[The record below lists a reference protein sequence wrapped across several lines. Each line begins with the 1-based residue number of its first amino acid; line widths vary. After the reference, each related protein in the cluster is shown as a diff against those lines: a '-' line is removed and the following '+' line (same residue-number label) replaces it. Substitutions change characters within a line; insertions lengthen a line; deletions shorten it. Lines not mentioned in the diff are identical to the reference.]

1 MRKLYFAGCVFAA
14 VACLGGCTKTNDI
27 EPVSKGVDFFAHVG
41 NVDTKTSIDGLKVLW
56 AKKDSIAIQV
66 TEKHLHNASNPGAYS
81 TTLGIYKLADDAAG
95 TSVGRFTYSSGGEQ
109 ITGDEEFFAF
119 YPASY
124 CTANKSNGYFYVDFP
139 MTQYYEDNIG
149 DKLPLPMYGIGS
161 NRSVDFKYAGAVIKL
176 RVWSKEKTSIHS
188 CVISADNLSKKAF
201 TYVKDGKWQG
211 LSKAYDV
218 NNLNM
223 NMRKPLEISNDESNP
238 TVITMIIPLA
248 GTKTLKNLK
257 FSINCE
263 RGGSELKKK
272 SDLAVVP
279 GTIVTF
285 PVKELTIEPDR
296 MFVDGLEGE
305 IDTEW
310 VKTAEKSVKV
320 TMVPSSKL
328 SEGNFQKIMEATRN
342 LHNKDKKIVLDLS
355 GANAKE
361 STLKGLN
368 TDNSYVGFCGGSNRD
383 NGIKNISKFYLPEG
397 ITTILN
403 RAFAYSGYTEIVLP
417 TTLTK
422 ISGSPSNG
430 CDSLVWK
437 VADGNKYF
445 KADEKGAL
453 CDFGMTTLMA
463 LNGGSGDSYIVKD
476 GTTTIRE
483 WALYENS
490 VIKTLT
496 IPASVTRLSGDCISG
511 TPNLTTIICLGTK
524 PAEFRPNS
532 GTNKVGPANQTKTL
546 YVPKGCVEIYKE
558 KWAALLKEGNW
569 VVKEIAGL
577 SNVKEGY

>member
-1 MRKLYFAGCVFAA
+1 MRKLYFAVCVFAA
-14 VACLGGCTKTNDI
+14 FACLGGCTKTNDI
-27 EPVSKGVDFFAHVG
+27 EPESKGVDFFAHVD

-66 TEKHLHNASNPGAYS
+66 TKNHLDNASRPREYA

-95 TSVGRFTYSSGGEQ
+95 TNVGRFTYSSGAEQ

-124 CTANKSNGYFYVDFP
+124 CTANKGNGYFYVDFP

-161 NRSVDFKYAGAVIKL
+161 NRNVDFKYAGAVIKL

-188 CVISADNLSKKAF
+188 CVISADNLSKRAF
-201 TYVKDGKWQG
+201 TFVKDGKWHQK
-211 LSKAYDV
+211 LWNAYSV

-223 NMRKPLEISNDESNP
+223 NMRKPLEISNIESDP
-238 TVITMIIPLA
+238 TVITMVIPLA
-248 GTKTLKNLK
+248 DTTTLTNLK

-263 RGGSELKKK
+263 KGGSELKKK
-272 SDLAVVP
+272 SGLKVTP
-279 GTIVTF
+279 GTVVTF

-296 MFVDGLEGE
+296 MFVDGFEGE

-310 VKTAEKSVKV
+310 VKTAQDSVKV
-320 TMVPSSKL
+320 TMVAASKL

-342 LHNKDKKIVLDLS
+342 LHDKNKKIVLDLS
-355 GANAKE
+355 GANADK
-361 STLKGLN
+361 STLEGL
-368 TDNSYVGFCGGSNRD
+368 TDNTYVGFCGGSNRD

-403 RAFAYSGYTEIVLP
+403 RAFSYSGYTEIVLP
-417 TTLTK
+417 STLTK

-437 VADGNKYF
+437 VAEGNKSF

-453 CDFGMTTLMA
+453 YDFGMTTLMA

-476 GTTTIRE
+476 RTTTIRE

-496 IPASVTRLSGDCISG
+496 IPASVTKLSADCISG
-511 TPNLTTIICLGTK
+511 TPNITTIICLGAV
-524 PAEFRPNS
+524 PAEFKPNS
-532 GTNKVGPANQTKTL
+532 GTNKVGPSNLKKTL

-558 KWAALLKEGNW
+558 KWAALLAEGNW
-569 VVKEIAGL
+569 EVKDVKEL
-577 SNVKEGY
+577 QN

>member
-1 MRKLYFAGCVFAA
+1 MRKLYFAVCVFAA
-14 VACLGGCTKTNDI
+14 FACLGGCTKTNDI
-27 EPVSKGVDFFAHVG
+27 EPESKGVDFFAHVD

-66 TEKHLHNASNPGAYS
+66 TKNHLDNASRPREYA

-95 TSVGRFTYSSGGEQ
+95 TNVGRFTYSSGAEQ

-124 CTANKSNGYFYVDFP
+124 CTANKGNGYFYVDFP
-139 MTQYYEDNIG
+139 MTQWYEDNIG

-161 NRSVDFKYAGAVIKL
+161 DRNVDFKYAGAVIKL

-188 CVISADNLSKKAF
+188 CVISAYNLSKRAF
-201 TYVKDGKWQG
+201 TYVKDGEWQP

-248 GTKTLKNLK
+248 GTKTLTNLK

-263 RGGSELKKK
+263 KGGSELEKK
-272 SDLAVVP
+272 SPLEVKP
-279 GTIVTF
+279 GTVVTF

-328 SEGNFQKIMEATRN
+328 HEDVFSGIMKATRSLEN
-342 LHNKDKKIVLDLS
+342 KIVLDLS

-383 NGIKNISKFYLPEG
+383 NGIKNISKFSLPKG

-403 RAFAYSGYTEIVLP
+403 RAFSYSGYTEIVLP
-417 TTLTK
+417 STLTQ

-437 VADGNKYF
+437 VAKGNKSF

-453 CDFGMTTLMA
+453 YDFGMTTLMV
-463 LNGGSGDSYIVKD
+463 LNGGSGDSYVVKD

-496 IPASVTRLSGDCISG
+496 IPASVTKLSGDCISG
-511 TPNLTTIICLGTK
+511 TPNLTTIICLGRE
-524 PAEFRPNS
+524 PAEFKPNS
-532 GTNKVGPANQTKTL
+532 GTNKVGPSDKTKTL
-546 YVPKGCVEIYKE
+546 YVPKGCVEIYK
-558 KWAALLKEGNW
+558 KQWAVLLAEGNW
-569 VVKEIAGL
+569 QVIEQ
-577 SNVKEGY
+577 N

>member
-1 MRKLYFAGCVFAA
+1 MRKLYFAGCVIAAA
-14 VACLGGCTKTNDI
+14 VSLCGCTKTNVI
-27 EPVSKGVDFFAHVG
+27 EPVSKGVDFFAQID
-41 NVDTKTSIDGLKVLW
+41 NVNTKTSIDGLKVRW
-56 AKKDSIAIQV
+56 GKDDEIAIQV
-66 TEKHLHNASNPGAYS
+66 TKNHTENASSPRGYA

-95 TSVGRFTYSSGGEQ
+95 TNVGKFTYSSGGEQ
-109 ITGDEEFFAF
+109 IKGDEEFFAF

-149 DKLPLPMYGIGS
+149 DKLPLPMYGVGT
-161 NRSVDFKYAGAVIKL
+161 NRNVSFNYAGAVIKL
-176 RVWSKEKTSIHS
+176 RVWAEKKDSIHS

-211 LSKAYDV
+211 LSNSHDV

-248 GTKTLKNLK
+248 GTKTLTNLK
-257 FSINCE
+257 FSVNCE
-263 RGGSELKKK
+263 SGGSELKKK
-272 SDLAVVP
+272 SGLKVTP
-279 GTIVTF
+279 GTVVTF
-285 PVKELTIEPDR
+285 PVTKLTIVPDR

-310 VKTAEKSVKV
+310 VKTAKDSVRV
-320 TMVPSSKL
+320 TMVPASKL
-328 SEGNFQKIMEATRN
+328 SIVDFHDIMEATRN
-342 LHNKDKKIVLDLS
+342 LHDENKKIVLDLS
-355 GANAKE
+355 RANAKE
-361 STLKGLN
+361 STLEGLN
-368 TDNSYVGFCGGSNRD
+368 NDNKYVGFCGGSNRD

-437 VADGNKYF
+437 IADGNKSF

-453 CDFGMTTLMA
+453 YDYGMKTLMV
-463 LNGGSGDSYIVKD
+463 LNGGSGDSYTVKD
-476 GTTTIRE
+476 GTTKIRE

-496 IPASVTRLSGDCISG
+496 IPASVTELSADCISG
-511 TPNLTTIICLGTK
+511 TPNLTTIICRGTV
-524 PAEFRPNS
+524 PAEFKPNT
-532 GTNKVGPANQTKTL
+532 GKNKVGPANQTKTL
-546 YVPKGCVEIYKE
+546 YVPKGCGKDYEA
-558 KWAALLKEGNW
+558 KWKILLNEGNW
-569 VVKEIAGL
+569 QVVEQ
-577 SNVKEGY
+577 N

>member
-27 EPVSKGVDFFAHVG
+27 EPVSKGVDFFAHVD

-66 TEKHLHNASNPGAYS
+66 TEKHLHNASSPGEYA
-81 TTLGIYKLADDAAG
+81 TTLGIYKLADAVAG
-95 TSVGRFTYSSGGEQ
+95 TNVGRFTYSSGGEQ

-149 DKLPLPMYGIGS
+149 DKLPLPMYGVGS
-161 NRSVDFKYAGAVIKL
+161 KRNVDFNYAGAVLKL

-188 CVISADNLSKKAF
+188 CVISADNLSKRAF
-201 TYVKDGKWQG
+201 TYVKNGKWQG

-218 NNLNM
+218 KNLNM
-223 NMRKPLEISNDESNP
+223 NMRKPLEISNVESDP

-272 SDLAVVP
+272 SGLEVKP

-285 PVKELTIEPDR
+285 PVKELTIDPDR

-310 VKTAEKSVKV
+310 VKTAKDSVKV
-320 TMVPSSKL
+320 TMVSASKL
-328 SEGNFQKIMEATRN
+328 HEDVFRDIMKATRSLEN
-342 LHNKDKKIVLDLS
+342 KIVLDLS
-355 GANAKE
+355 GANAEKSRLE
-361 STLKGLN
+361 GL
-368 TDNSYVGFCGGSNRD
+368 TDNKYVGFCGGSNRD
-383 NGIKNISKFYLPEG
+383 NGIKNISKFSLPKG

-417 TTLTK
+417 STLTQ

-453 CDFGMTTLMA
+453 YDYKMETLMV
-463 LNGGSGDSYIVKD
+463 LNGGSGDSYTVKD

-490 VIKTLT
+490 KIKTLT
-496 IPASVTRLSGDCISG
+496 IPASVTKLSGDCISA
-511 TPNLTTIICLGTK
+511 TPNLTTIICLGTV
-524 PAEFRPNS
+524 PAEFKPNS
-532 GTNKVGPANQTKTL
+532 GTNKVGPSKLTKTL
-546 YVPKGCVEIYKE
+546 YVPKGCVEIYKD
-558 KWAALLKEGNW
+558 KWAALLAEGNW
-569 VVKEIAGL
+569 EVKDL
-577 SNVKEGY
+577 RN

>member
-1 MRKLYFAGCVFAA
+1 MRNLYFAGCVIAA

-27 EPVSKGVDFFAHVG
+27 EPVSKGVDFFAHAD

-66 TEKHLHNASNPGAYS
+66 TENHLDNASSPRAYA

-109 ITGDEEFFAF
+109 IKGDEEFFAF

-161 NRSVDFKYAGAVIKL
+161 NRNVDFKYAGAVIKL

-188 CVISADNLSKKAF
+188 CVISADNLSKRAF

-223 NMRKPLEISNDESNP
+223 NMRKPLEISNVESDP

-272 SDLAVVP
+272 SDLKVNP
-279 GTIVTF
+279 GTVVTF
-285 PVKELTIEPDR
+285 PVKELIIEPDR

-310 VKTAEKSVKV
+310 VKTAKDSVRV

-383 NGIKNISKFYLPEG
+383 KGIKNISKFYLPGG

-403 RAFAYSGYTEIVLP
+403 RAFSYSGYTEIVLP
-417 TTLTK
+417 STLTK

-437 VADGNKYF
+437 VAEGNKSF

-453 CDFGMTTLMA
+453 YDFGMTTLMA
-463 LNGGSGDSYIVKD
+463 LNGGSGDSYTVKD

-496 IPASVTRLSGDCISG
+496 IPASVTKLSADCISG
-511 TPNLTTIICLGTK
+511 TPNLTTIICLGTV
-524 PAEFRPNS
+524 PAEFKPNS
-532 GTNKVGPANQTKTL
+532 GMNKVGPSKLTKTL

-558 KWAALLKEGNW
+558 KWAALLAEGNW
-569 VVKEIAGL
+569 QVIEQ
-577 SNVKEGY
+577 N

>member
-27 EPVSKGVDFFAHVG
+27 EPVSKGVDFFAHVD
-41 NVDTKTSIDGLKVLW
+41 NVDTKTSIDDSLHVLW
-56 AKKDSIAIQV
+56 EKDDQIAIQV
-66 TEKHLHNASNPGAYS
+66 TEKHLHNASNPGAYA

-95 TSVGRFTYSSGGEQ
+95 TNVGRFTYSSGGEQ
-109 ITGDEEFFAF
+109 IKGDEEFFAF

-161 NRSVDFKYAGAVIKL
+161 NRNVSFNYAGAVLKL

-201 TYVKDGKWQG
+201 TYVKDGKWLTKLCNAHTVQ
-211 LSKAYDV
+211 
-218 NNLNM
+218 NLNM
-223 NMRKPLEISNDESNP
+223 KMRNPLEISNVESDP

-248 GTKTLKNLK
+248 DTTILKNLK

-263 RGGSELKKK
+263 KGGSKLTKK
-272 SDLAVVP
+272 SGLRVKP
-279 GTIVTF
+279 GTVVTF

-310 VKTAEKSVKV
+310 VKTAKDTVKV
-320 TMVPSSKL
+320 TMVSASKL
-328 SEGNFQKIMEATRN
+328 HEDVFRDIMKATRSLEN
-342 LHNKDKKIVLDLS
+342 KIVLDLS
-355 GANAKE
+355 GANAEK
-361 STLKGLN
+361 SILQGL
-368 TDNSYVGFCGGSNRD
+368 TDNKYVGFCGGSNRD

-403 RAFAYSGYTEIVLP
+403 RAFSYSGYTEIVLP
-417 TTLTK
+417 STLTK

-437 VADGNKYF
+437 VAEGNKSF

-453 CDFGMTTLMA
+453 YDFGMTTLMA

-490 VIKTLT
+490 RIKTLT
-496 IPASVTRLSGDCISG
+496 IPASVTKLSADCISG
-511 TPNLTTIICLGTK
+511 TPNLTTIKCLGTV
-524 PAEFRPNS
+524 PAEFKPNS
-532 GTNKVGPANQTKTL
+532 GTNKVGPSNQTKTL
-546 YVPKGCVEIYKE
+546 YVPEGCVEIYK
-558 KWAALLKEGNW
+558 KQWAALLAEGNW
-569 VVKEIAGL
+569 DVKDVKEL
-577 SNVKEGY
+577 QN

>member
-14 VACLGGCTKTNDI
+14 VACLGGCAKTNDI
-27 EPVSKGVDFFAHVG
+27 EPVSKGVDFFAHVD

-66 TEKHLHNASNPGAYS
+66 TEKHLHNASSPGEYA

-161 NRSVDFKYAGAVIKL
+161 NRNVDFKYAGAVIKL

-188 CVISADNLSKKAF
+188 CVISADNLSKRAF

-223 NMRKPLEISNDESNP
+223 NVRKPLEISNVESDP

-272 SDLAVVP
+272 SGLEVKP
-279 GTIVTF
+279 GTVVTF
-285 PVKELTIEPDR
+285 PVKELTIDPDR

-310 VKTAEKSVKV
+310 VKTAKDSVKV
-320 TMVPSSKL
+320 TMVSASKL
-328 SEGNFQKIMEATRN
+328 HEDVFSGIMKATRSLEN
-342 LHNKDKKIVLDLS
+342 KIVLDLS

-430 CDSLVWK
+430 CDSLRWK
-437 VADGNKYF
+437 VAEGNKSF
-445 KADEKGAL
+445 KADEEGAL
-453 CDFGMTTLMA
+453 YDFGMTTLMA
-463 LNGGSGDSYIVKD
+463 LNGGSGDSYTVKD

-496 IPASVTRLSGDCISG
+496 IPASVKQLSADCISG
-511 TPNLTTIICLGTK
+511 TPNITTIICLGAV
-524 PAEFRPNS
+524 PAEFKPNS
-532 GTNKVGPANQTKTL
+532 GTNKVGPSNLKKTL
-546 YVPKGCVEIYKE
+546 YVPKGCGKDYEA
-558 KWAALLKEGNW
+558 KWKALLDEGNW
-569 VVKEIAGL
+569 KVVEQ
-577 SNVKEGY
+577 N

>member
-1 MRKLYFAGCVFAA
+1 MRKLYFAVCFAA
-14 VACLGGCTKTNDI
+14 VAFVCGCTKTNDI
-27 EPVSKGVDFFAHVG
+27 EIEQESAGVDFFAQID
-41 NVDTKTSIDGLKVLW
+41 NVNTKTSIDGLKVRW
-56 AKKDSIAIQV
+56 EKDDEIAIQV
-66 TEKHLHNASNPGAYS
+66 TRNHTENAASPRGYS
-81 TTLGIYKLADDAAG
+81 TSLGIYRLTDDAAV
-95 TSVGRFTYSSGGEQ
+95 TNVGKFTHNRGEEK

-119 YPASY
+119 YPASD
-124 CTANKSNGYFYVDFP
+124 CFVNEGNGYFYVDFP
-139 MTQYYEDNIG
+139 TTQWYEDNIG
-149 DKLPLPMYGIGS
+149 NKLQLPMYGVGK
-161 NRSVDFKYAGAVIKL
+161 NRTVDFNYAGAVIKL

-188 CVISADNLSKKAF
+188 CVISAGNLSKRAF
-201 TYVKDGKWQG
+201 TYVKDKKWQR
-211 LSKAYDV
+211 LWNAYNV

-248 GTKTLKNLK
+248 DTTTLTNLK

-263 RGGSELKKK
+263 KGGSELTKK
-272 SDLAVVP
+272 SGLRVKP
-279 GTIVTF
+279 GTVVTF
-285 PVKELTIEPDR
+285 PVKELIIVPDR

-310 VKTAEKSVKV
+310 VKTAKDSVKV
-320 TMVPSSKL
+320 TMVSASKL
-328 SEGNFQKIMEATRN
+328 HEDVFSGIMKATRSLEN
-342 LHNKDKKIVLDLS
+342 KIVLDLS

-383 NGIKNISKFYLPEG
+383 KGIKNISKFYLPEG

-403 RAFAYSGYTEIVLP
+403 RAFSYSGYTEIVLP
-417 TTLTK
+417 STLTK

-437 VADGNKYF
+437 VAEGNKSF

-453 CDFGMTTLMA
+453 YDFGMTTLMA

-490 VIKTLT
+490 RIKTLT
-496 IPASVTRLSGDCISG
+496 IPASVTKLSADCISG
-511 TPNLTTIICLGTK
+511 TPNLTTIKCLGTV
-524 PAEFRPNS
+524 PAEFKPNS
-532 GTNKVGPANQTKTL
+532 GTNKVGPSKQIKTL
-546 YVPKGCVEIYKE
+546 YVPNGCVEIYKE
-558 KWAALLKEGNW
+558 KWAALLKEENW
-569 VVKEIAGL
+569 VVKEWQ
-577 SNVKEGY
+577 N

>member
-27 EPVSKGVDFFAHVG
+27 EPVSKGVDFFAHVD
-41 NVDTKTSIDGLKVLW
+41 NVDTKTSIDGLHVLW

-66 TEKHLHNASNPGAYS
+66 TEKHLHNASNPGAYA

-161 NRSVDFKYAGAVIKL
+161 NRNVDFKYAGAVIKL

-188 CVISADNLSKKAF
+188 CVISADNLSKRAF
-201 TYVKDGKWQG
+201 TFVTDGKWHQK
-211 LSKAYDV
+211 LWNAYSV

-223 NMRKPLEISNDESNP
+223 KMLKPLEISNVESDP

-248 GTKTLKNLK
+248 DTTKLTNLK

-263 RGGSELKKK
+263 KGGSELTKK
-272 SDLAVVP
+272 SGLKVKP
-279 GTIVTF
+279 GTVVTF

-310 VKTAEKSVKV
+310 VKTAKDSVKV
-320 TMVPSSKL
+320 TMVSSSKL
-328 SEGNFQKIMEATRN
+328 HEDVFRDIMKATRSLEN
-342 LHNKDKKIVLDLS
+342 KIVLDLS

-361 STLKGLN
+361 STLKGL
-368 TDNSYVGFCGGSNRD
+368 DNNKYVGFCGGSNRD
-383 NGIKNISKFYLPEG
+383 NGIKNISKFSLPKG

-403 RAFAYSGYTEIVLP
+403 RAFSYSGYTEIVLP

-445 KADEKGAL
+445 KTDEKGAL
-453 CDFGMTTLMA
+453 YDYEMKTLMV
-463 LNGGSGDSYIVKD
+463 LNGGSGDSYTVKD

-490 VIKTLT
+490 IIKTLT
-496 IPASVTRLSGDCISG
+496 IPASVTKLSADCISG
-511 TPNLTTIICLGTK
+511 TPNLTSIICLGK
-524 PAEFRPNS
+524 EPAEFKPNT
-532 GTNKVGPANQTKTL
+532 GKNKVGPSKLTKTL
-546 YVPKGCVEIYKE
+546 YVPTGCVEIYK
-558 KWAALLKEGNW
+558 KQWAALLKEGNW
-569 VVKEIAGL
+569 EVKEL
-577 SNVKEGY
+577 QN

>member
-1 MRKLYFAGCVFAA
+1 MRKLYFAVCVFAA

-27 EPVSKGVDFFAHVG
+27 EPESKGVDFFAHVD
-41 NVDTKTSIDGLKVLW
+41 NVDTKTSIDGLHVLW

-66 TEKHLHNASNPGAYS
+66 TKNHLAYA

-95 TSVGRFTYSSGGEQ
+95 TNVGRFTYSRGGEQ
-109 ITGDEEFFAF
+109 IKGDEEFFAF

-161 NRSVDFKYAGAVIKL
+161 NRNVDFKYAGAVIKL

-188 CVISADNLSKKAF
+188 CVISADNLSKRAF
-201 TYVKDGKWQG
+201 TFVKDGKWHQK
-211 LSKAYDV
+211 LWNAYSV

-223 NMRKPLEISNDESNP
+223 NMRKPLEISNIESDP
-238 TVITMIIPLA
+238 TVITMVIPLA
-248 GTKTLKNLK
+248 DTKTLKNLK

-272 SDLAVVP
+272 SPLEVNP
-279 GTIVTF
+279 GTVVTF
-285 PVKELTIEPDR
+285 PVKELIIEPDR

-320 TMVPSSKL
+320 TMVAASKL

-342 LHNKDKKIVLDLS
+342 LHDKNNKIVLDLS

-383 NGIKNISKFYLPEG
+383 NGIKNISKFYLPKG

-403 RAFAYSGYTEIVLP
+403 RAFSYSDYTEIVLP
-417 TTLTK
+417 STLTQ

-437 VADGNKYF
+437 VAAGNKSF

-453 CDFGMTTLMA
+453 YDFGMTTLMV

-490 VIKTLT
+490 IIKTLT
-496 IPASVTRLSGDCISG
+496 IPASVTKLSADCISG
-511 TPNLTTIICLGTK
+511 TPNLTTIKCLGTV
-524 PAEFRPNS
+524 PAEFKPNT
-532 GTNKVGPANQTKTL
+532 GNNKVGPSKQIKTL
-546 YVPKGCVEIYKE
+546 YVPKGCGKDYED
-558 KWAALLKEGNW
+558 KWKTLLDEGNW
-569 VVKEIAGL
+569 KVVEQ
-577 SNVKEGY
+577 N

>member
-27 EPVSKGVDFFAHVG
+27 EPVSKGVDFFARVD

-66 TEKHLHNASNPGAYS
+66 TKNHLAYA

-95 TSVGRFTYSSGGEQ
+95 TNVGRFTYSSGGEQ
-109 ITGDEEFFAF
+109 IKGDEEFFAF

-149 DKLPLPMYGIGS
+149 DKLPLPMYGEGS
-161 NRSVDFKYAGAVIKL
+161 YRNVNFKYAGAVIKL

-272 SDLAVVP
+272 SDLEVKP

-285 PVKELTIEPDR
+285 PVKELTIDPDR
-296 MFVDGLEGE
+296 MFVDGSEGE
-305 IDTEW
+305 IDTAW
-310 VKTAEKSVKV
+310 VKTAKDSVKV
-320 TMVPSSKL
+320 TMVSASKL
-328 SEGNFQKIMEATRN
+328 HEDVFSGIMKATRSLEN
-342 LHNKDKKIVLDLS
+342 KIVLDLS

-403 RAFAYSGYTEIVLP
+403 RAFSYSGYTEIVLP
-417 TTLTK
+417 STLTQ

-453 CDFGMTTLMA
+453 YDFGMTTLMV
-463 LNGGSGDSYIVKD
+463 LNGGSGDSYTVKD

-496 IPASVTRLSGDCISG
+496 IPASVTKLSADCISG
-511 TPNLTTIICLGTK
+511 TPNLTTIICLGTV
-524 PAEFRPNS
+524 PAEFKPNS
-532 GTNKVGPANQTKTL
+532 GTNKVGPSKLTKTL
-546 YVPKGCVEIYKE
+546 YVPKGCVEIYKD
-558 KWAALLKEGNW
+558 KWAALLAEGNW
-569 VVKEIAGL
+569 DVKEL
-577 SNVKEGY
+577 QN

>member
-1 MRKLYFAGCVFAA
+1 MRKLYFAGCVIAA
-14 VACLGGCTKTNDI
+14 AACLGGCTKTNDI
-27 EPVSKGVDFFAHVG
+27 EPVSKGVDFFAHVD
-41 NVDTKTSIDGLKVLW
+41 NVDTKTSIDGLHVLW
-56 AKKDSIAIQV
+56 KKDDQIAIQV
-66 TEKHLHNASNPGAYS
+66 TENHRDNASRPREYA

-95 TSVGRFTYSSGGEQ
+95 TNVGRFTYSSGEQ
-109 ITGDEEFFAF
+109 IKGDEEFFAF

-124 CTANKSNGYFYVDFP
+124 CTAHKDNGYFYVDFP

-161 NRSVDFKYAGAVIKL
+161 HRNVDFKYAGAVIKL

-188 CVISADNLSKKAF
+188 CVISADNLSKRAF

-238 TVITMIIPLA
+238 TVITMIIPLP
-248 GTKTLKNLK
+248 GTKKLTNLK

-263 RGGSELKKK
+263 KGGSELEKK
-272 SDLAVVP
+272 SPLEVTP
-279 GTIVTF
+279 GTVVTF

-310 VKTAEKSVKV
+310 VKTAKDSVRV

-328 SEGNFQKIMEATRN
+328 SEGNFQKIMEATCN
-342 LHNKDKKIVLDLS
+342 LHDKNKKIVLNLS

-368 TDNSYVGFCGGSNRD
+368 TDNSYVGFCGGTNRD
-383 NGIKNISKFYLPEG
+383 KGIKNISKFYLPEG

-403 RAFAYSGYTEIVLP
+403 RAFSYSDYTEIVLP

-430 CDSLVWK
+430 CDSLRWK
-437 VADGNKYF
+437 VAEGNKSF
-445 KADEKGAL
+445 KADEEGAL
-453 CDFGMTTLMA
+453 YDFGMTKLMV
-463 LNGGSGDSYIVKD
+463 LNGGSGDSYTVKD

-496 IPASVTRLSGDCISG
+496 IPASVTVLSADCISG
-511 TPNLTTIICLGTK
+511 TPNLTTIKCLGTV
-524 PAEFRPNS
+524 PAEFKPNS
-532 GTNKVGPANQTKTL
+532 GTNKVGPSKQLKTL
-546 YVPKGCVEIYKE
+546 YVPKGCVEIYK
-558 KWAALLKEGNW
+558 KQWAALLKEGNW
-569 VVKEIAGL
+569 EVKEL
-577 SNVKEGY
+577 QN

>member
-27 EPVSKGVDFFAHVG
+27 EPVSKGVDFFAHVD

-66 TEKHLHNASNPGAYS
+66 TKNHLDNASKPRAYS

-95 TSVGRFTYSSGGEQ
+95 TNVGRFTYSSGEQ
-109 ITGDEEFFAF
+109 IEGNEEFFAF

-124 CTANKSNGYFYVDFP
+124 CTAHKDNGYFYVDFP

-149 DKLPLPMYGIGS
+149 DKLPLPMYGEGS
-161 NRSVDFKYAGAVIKL
+161 DRNVNFKYAGAVIKL

-188 CVISADNLSKKAF
+188 CVISADNLSKRAF

-211 LSKAYDV
+211 LSKSYDV

-248 GTKTLKNLK
+248 GAKTLTNLK

-263 RGGSELKKK
+263 RGGSELTKK
-272 SDLAVVP
+272 SGLRVKP
-279 GTIVTF
+279 GTVVTF

-296 MFVDGLEGE
+296 MFVDGFEGE

-310 VKTAEKSVKV
+310 VKTAKESVKV
-320 TMVPSSKL
+320 TMVSASKL
-328 SEGNFQKIMEATRN
+328 HEGDFRDIMIATRSLEN
-342 LHNKDKKIVLDLS
+342 KIVLDLS
-355 GANAKE
+355 GANAENNKLE
-361 STLKGLN
+361 GLT
-368 TDNSYVGFCGGSNRD
+368 TDNKYVGFCGGSNRD

-397 ITTILN
+397 IITILN
-403 RAFAYSGYTEIVLP
+403 RAFSYSGYTEIVLP
-417 TTLTK
+417 STLTQ
-422 ISGSPSNG
+422 IAGSPSNG
-430 CDSLVWK
+430 CDSLRWK
-437 VADGNKYF
+437 VAEGNKSF

-453 CDFGMTTLMA
+453 YDFGMTTLMV
-463 LNGGSGDSYIVKD
+463 LNGGSGESYTVKD
-476 GTTTIRE
+476 RTTTIRE

-496 IPASVTRLSGDCISG
+496 IPASVKQLSADCISG
-511 TPNLTTIICLGTK
+511 TPNLTTIICLGTV
-524 PAEFRPNS
+524 PAEFKPNT
-532 GTNKVGPANQTKTL
+532 GKNKVGPSNLTKTL

-569 VVKEIAGL
+569 EVKEL
-577 SNVKEGY
+577 

>member
-1 MRKLYFAGCVFAA
+1 MRKLYFAGCVIAA
-14 VACLGGCTKTNDI
+14 AACLGGCTKTNDI
-27 EPVSKGVDFFAHVG
+27 EPVSKGVDFFAHVD

-161 NRSVDFKYAGAVIKL
+161 NRNVDFKYAGAVIKL

-188 CVISADNLSKKAF
+188 CVISADNLSKRAF

-223 NMRKPLEISNDESNP
+223 NVRKPLEISNVESDP

-272 SDLAVVP
+272 SGLEVKP
-279 GTIVTF
+279 GTVVTF
-285 PVKELTIEPDR
+285 PVKELTIDPDR

-310 VKTAEKSVKV
+310 VKTAKDSVKV
-320 TMVPSSKL
+320 TMVSASKL
-328 SEGNFQKIMEATRN
+328 HEDVFSGIMKATRSLEN
-342 LHNKDKKIVLDLS
+342 KIVLDLS

-430 CDSLVWK
+430 CDSLRWK
-437 VADGNKYF
+437 VAEGNKSF
-445 KADEKGAL
+445 KADEEGAL
-453 CDFGMTTLMA
+453 YDFGMTTLMA
-463 LNGGSGDSYIVKD
+463 LNGGSGDSYTVKD

-496 IPASVTRLSGDCISG
+496 IPASVKQLSADCISG
-511 TPNLTTIICLGTK
+511 TPNITTIICLGAV
-524 PAEFRPNS
+524 PAEFKPNS
-532 GTNKVGPANQTKTL
+532 GTNKVGPSNLKKTL
-546 YVPKGCVEIYKE
+546 YVPKGCGKDYEA
-558 KWAALLKEGNW
+558 KWKALLDEGNW
-569 VVKEIAGL
+569 KVVEQ
-577 SNVKEGY
+577 N

>member
-1 MRKLYFAGCVFAA
+1 M
-14 VACLGGCTKTNDI
+14 
-27 EPVSKGVDFFAHVG
+27 SKGVDFFAHVD
-41 NVDTKTSIDGLKVLW
+41 NVDTKTSIDDSLHVLW
-56 AKKDSIAIQV
+56 EKDDQIAIQV
-66 TEKHLHNASNPGAYS
+66 TKNHLDNVSRPREYA

-95 TSVGRFTYSSGGEQ
+95 TNVGRFTFEKGNEH
-109 ITGDEEFFAF
+109 IEGDEEFFAF

-139 MTQYYEDNIG
+139 MTQWYEDNIG

-161 NRSVDFKYAGAVIKL
+161 DRNVDFKYAGAVIKL

-188 CVISADNLSKKAF
+188 CVISADNLSKRAF

-272 SDLAVVP
+272 SDLEVNP

-310 VKTAEKSVKV
+310 VKTAKDSVKV
-320 TMVPSSKL
+320 TMVSASKL
-328 SEGNFQKIMEATRN
+328 HEDVFRDIMKATRSLEN
-342 LHNKDKKIVLDLS
+342 KIVLDLS
-355 GANAKE
+355 GANAEK
-361 STLKGLN
+361 SILQGL
-368 TDNSYVGFCGGSNRD
+368 TDNKYVGLCGGSNRD
-383 NGIKNISKFYLPEG
+383 NGIKNISKFSLPEG

-403 RAFAYSGYTEIVLP
+403 RAFSYSGYTEIVLP
-417 TTLTK
+417 STLTQ

-437 VADGNKYF
+437 VATGNKSF

-453 CDFGMTTLMA
+453 YDFGMTTLMV

-496 IPASVTRLSGDCISG
+496 IPASVTKLSADCISG
-511 TPNLTTIICLGTK
+511 TPNLTTIICRGTK
-524 PAEFRPNS
+524 PAEFIPNT
-532 GTNKVGPANQTKTL
+532 GKNKVGPVNKTKTL
-546 YVPKGCVEIYKE
+546 YVPKGCVKAYTA
-558 KWAALLKEGNW
+558 KWAVLLAEGKW
-569 VVKEIAGL
+569 EVKE
-577 SNVKEGY
+577 VKELQN

>member
-27 EPVSKGVDFFAHVG
+27 EPVSKGVDFFAHVD
-41 NVDTKTSIDGLKVLW
+41 NVDTKTSIDGLQVLW
-56 AKKDSIAIQV
+56 EKKDSIAIQV
-66 TEKHLHNASNPGAYS
+66 TENHLDNASRPREYA

-95 TSVGRFTYSSGGEQ
+95 TNVGRFTYSSGGEQ
-109 ITGDEEFFAF
+109 IKGDEEFFAF

-124 CTANKSNGYFYVDFP
+124 CTAHKSNGYFYVDFP

-161 NRSVDFKYAGAVIKL
+161 NRNVSFNYAGAVLKL

-201 TYVKDGKWQG
+201 TYVKDGKWLTKLCNAHTVQ
-211 LSKAYDV
+211 
-218 NNLNM
+218 NLNM
-223 NMRKPLEISNDESNP
+223 KMRNPLEISNVESNP

-248 GTKTLKNLK
+248 DTTILKNLK

-263 RGGSELKKK
+263 KGGSELTKK
-272 SDLAVVP
+272 SGLRVKP
-279 GTIVTF
+279 GTVVTF

-310 VKTAEKSVKV
+310 VKTAKDTVRV
-320 TMVPSSKL
+320 TMVPSSRLRK
-328 SEGNFQKIMEATRN
+328 NTFKDIMEATRN
-342 LHNKDKKIVLDLS
+342 LINKNKKIVLDLS
-355 GANAKE
+355 GAIADT
-361 STLKGLN
+361 STLEGLN
-368 TDNSYVGFCGGSNRD
+368 NNNNYVGFCGGSNRD

-445 KADEKGAL
+445 KADEEGAL
-453 CDFGMTTLMA
+453 YDFGMTTLMV
-463 LNGGSGDSYIVKD
+463 LNGGSGDSYAVKD

-496 IPASVTRLSGDCISG
+496 IPASVTKLSGDCISG

-524 PAEFRPNS
+524 PAEFKPNS

-558 KWAALLKEGNW
+558 KWAALLKEGTKEGNW
-569 VVKEIAGL
+569 VVKEL
-577 SNVKEGY
+577 QN

>member
-27 EPVSKGVDFFAHVG
+27 EPVSKGVDFFAHVD

-66 TEKHLHNASNPGAYS
+66 TKNHLAYA
-81 TTLGIYKLADDAAG
+81 TTLGIYKLAEDAAG
-95 TSVGRFTYSSGGEQ
+95 TNVGRFTYSSGGEQ
-109 ITGDEEFFAF
+109 IKGDEEFFAF
-119 YPASY
+119 YPASD
-124 CTANKSNGYFYVDFP
+124 CKPNKDNGYFYVDFP

-149 DKLPLPMYGIGS
+149 EKLPLPMYGIGS
-161 NRSVDFKYAGAVIKL
+161 NRNVSFNYAGAVLKL

-201 TYVKDGKWQG
+201 TYVKDGKWLTKLCNAHTVQ
-211 LSKAYDV
+211 
-218 NNLNM
+218 NLNM
-223 NMRKPLEISNDESNP
+223 KMRNPLEISNDESNP

-263 RGGSELKKK
+263 KGGSELEKK
-272 SDLAVVP
+272 SPLEVTP

-310 VKTAEKSVKV
+310 VKTAKESVKV
-320 TMVPSSKL
+320 TMVAASKL

-342 LHNKDKKIVLDLS
+342 LHDKNKKIVLDLS
-355 GANAKE
+355 GANADK
-361 STLKGLN
+361 STLAGLT
-368 TDNSYVGFCGGSNRD
+368 TDNKYVGFCGGSNRD
-383 NGIKNISKFYLPEG
+383 KGIKNISKFYLPEG
-397 ITTILN
+397 IITISN
-403 RAFAYSGYTEIVLP
+403 MAFAYSDYTEIVLP
-417 TTLTK
+417 STLTQ
-422 ISGSPSNG
+422 ISGRPSSG
-430 CDSLVWK
+430 CDSLRWK
-437 VADGNKYF
+437 VAEGNKSF

-453 CDFGMTTLMA
+453 YDYEMKTLMV
-463 LNGGSGDSYIVKD
+463 LNGGSGDSYTVKD

-496 IPASVTRLSGDCISG
+496 IPASVTVLSRDCISG
-511 TPNLTTIICLGTK
+511 TPNLTTIICLGRK

-532 GTNKVGPANQTKTL
+532 GTNKVGPSKQTKTL
-546 YVPKGCVEIYKE
+546 YVPEGCVEIYKE
-558 KWAALLKEGNW
+558 KWAALLKEGNKEGNW
-569 VVKEIAGL
+569 EVKEWQ
-577 SNVKEGY
+577 N

>member
-27 EPVSKGVDFFAHVG
+27 EIEQESAGVDFFAQID
-41 NVDTKTSIDGLKVLW
+41 NVNTKTSIDGLKVRW
-56 AKKDSIAIQV
+56 EKDDEIAIQV
-66 TEKHLHNASNPGAYS
+66 TRNHTENAATPKGYS
-81 TTLGIYKLADDAAG
+81 TSLGIYRLTDDAAG
-95 TSVGRFTYSSGGEQ
+95 TNVGKFTHNRGEEK
-109 ITGDEEFFAF
+109 IEGDEEFFAF
-119 YPASY
+119 YPASD
-124 CTANKSNGYFYVDFP
+124 CKPNKSNGYFYVDFP
-139 MTQYYEDNIG
+139 MTQWYEDNIG

-161 NRSVDFKYAGAVIKL
+161 DRNVDFKYAGAVIKL

-188 CVISADNLSKKAF
+188 CVISADNLSKRAF
-201 TYVKDGKWQG
+201 TYVKDGKW
-211 LSKAYDV
+211 LSRLWDAYSV

-272 SDLAVVP
+272 SGLEVKP
-279 GTIVTF
+279 GTVVTF
-285 PVKELTIEPDR
+285 PVKELIIEPDR

-310 VKTAEKSVKV
+310 VKTAKDSVKV
-320 TMVPSSKL
+320 TMVSASKL
-328 SEGNFQKIMEATRN
+328 HEDVFSGIMKATRSLEN
-342 LHNKDKKIVLDLS
+342 KIVLDLS

-403 RAFAYSGYTEIVLP
+403 RAFSYSGYTEIVLP
-417 TTLTK
+417 STLTQ

-437 VADGNKYF
+437 VAAGNKSF

-453 CDFGMTTLMA
+453 YDYDMKTLMV
-463 LNGGSGDSYIVKD
+463 LNGGSGDSYTVKD
-476 GTTTIRE
+476 GTATIRE

-496 IPASVTRLSGDCISG
+496 IPASVTKLSADCISG

-524 PAEFRPNS
+524 PAEFIPNT
-532 GTNKVGPANQTKTL
+532 GKNKVGPVNKTKTL

-558 KWAALLKEGNW
+558 KWAALLKEGNKEGNW
-569 VVKEIAGL
+569 EVKEL
-577 SNVKEGY
+577 QN

>member
-14 VACLGGCTKTNDI
+14 VACLAGCTKTNDI
-27 EPVSKGVDFFAHVG
+27 EPVSKGVDFFAHVD

-95 TSVGRFTYSSGGEQ
+95 TNVGRFTYSGGEQ
-109 ITGDEEFFAF
+109 IKGDEEFFAF

-149 DKLPLPMYGIGS
+149 DKLPLPMYGMGS
-161 NRSVDFKYAGAVIKL
+161 HRNVDFKYAGAVIKL
-176 RVWSKEKTSIHS
+176 LVWSKEKTSIHS

-223 NMRKPLEISNDESNP
+223 NMRNPLEISNDESNP

-285 PVKELTIEPDR
+285 PVKELTIDPDR

-310 VKTAEKSVKV
+310 VKTAKDSVKV
-320 TMVPSSKL
+320 TMVSASKL
-328 SEGNFQKIMEATRN
+328 HEDVFRDIMKATRSLEN
-342 LHNKDKKIVLDLS
+342 KIVLDLS
-355 GANAKE
+355 GANAEK
-361 STLKGLN
+361 SILQGL
-368 TDNSYVGFCGGSNRD
+368 TDNKYVGFCGGSNRD
-383 NGIKNISKFYLPEG
+383 KGIKNISKFYLPEG
-397 ITTILN
+397 IATILN
-403 RAFAYSGYTEIVLP
+403 RAFSYSDYTEIVLP
-417 TTLTK
+417 STLTK
-422 ISGSPSNG
+422 ISGSLSNG

-437 VADGNKYF
+437 VAEGNKSF
-445 KADEKGAL
+445 KADEEGAL
-453 CDFGMTTLMA
+453 YDFGMTTLMV
-463 LNGGSGDSYIVKD
+463 LNGGSGDSYTVKD

-490 VIKTLT
+490 IIKTLT
-496 IPASVTRLSGDCISG
+496 IPASVTKLSADCISG

-524 PAEFRPNS
+524 PAEFMPNS

>member
-1 MRKLYFAGCVFAA
+1 MRKLYFAGCVFTA

-27 EPVSKGVDFFAHVG
+27 EPVSKGVDFFAHVD
-41 NVDTKTSIDGLKVLW
+41 NVDTKTSIDGLHVLW

-66 TEKHLHNASNPGAYS
+66 TEKHRDNASSPKAYA

-109 ITGDEEFFAF
+109 IKGDEEFFAF
-119 YPASY
+119 YPASD
-124 CTANKSNGYFYVDFP
+124 CKPNKDNGYFYVDFP

-149 DKLPLPMYGIGS
+149 EKLPLPMYGIGS
-161 NRSVDFKYAGAVIKL
+161 NRNVSFNYAGAVLKL

-248 GTKTLKNLK
+248 GTKTLTNLK

-263 RGGSELKKK
+263 KGGSELKKK
-272 SDLAVVP
+272 SGLEVKP
-279 GTIVTF
+279 GTVVTF

-310 VKTAEKSVKV
+310 VKTAKDSVKV
-320 TMVPSSKL
+320 TMVSASKL
-328 SEGNFQKIMEATRN
+328 HEDVFRDIMKATRSLEN
-342 LHNKDKKIVLDLS
+342 KIVLDLS
-355 GANAKE
+355 GANAEK
-361 STLKGLN
+361 SILQGL
-368 TDNSYVGFCGGSNRD
+368 TDNKYVGFCGGSNRD

-397 ITTILN
+397 IATILN
-403 RAFAYSGYTEIVLP
+403 RAFSYSGYTEIVLP
-417 TTLTK
+417 STLTK

-430 CDSLVWK
+430 CDSLRWK
-437 VADGNKYF
+437 VAEGNKSF
-445 KADEKGAL
+445 KADEEGAL
-453 CDFGMTTLMA
+453 YDFGMTTLMV
-463 LNGGSGDSYIVKD
+463 LNGGSGDSYTVKD
-476 GTTTIRE
+476 RTTTIRE

-496 IPASVTRLSGDCISG
+496 IPASVTVLSRDCISG
-511 TPNLTTIICLGTK
+511 TPNLTTIICLGRA

-532 GTNKVGPANQTKTL
+532 GTNKVGPANQLKTL
-546 YVPKGCVEIYKE
+546 YVPKGYVEIYKD
-558 KWAALLKEGNW
+558 KWAALLAEGNW
-569 VVKEIAGL
+569 DVKEL
-577 SNVKEGY
+577 QN

>member
-27 EPVSKGVDFFAHVG
+27 EPVSKGVDFFAHVD
-41 NVDTKTSIDGLKVLW
+41 NVDTKTSIDGLQVLW
-56 AKKDSIAIQV
+56 EKKDSIAIQV
-66 TEKHLHNASNPGAYS
+66 TEKHLAYA
-81 TTLGIYKLADDAAG
+81 TTLGIYKLADVAAG
-95 TSVGRFTYSSGGEQ
+95 KNVGRFTYSSGGEQ

-161 NRSVDFKYAGAVIKL
+161 NRNVDFKYAGAVIKL

-188 CVISADNLSKKAF
+188 CVISADNLSKRAF
-201 TYVKDGKWQG
+201 TFVEDGQWHQKLWN
-211 LSKAYDV
+211 AYSV

-263 RGGSELKKK
+263 KGGSELEKK
-272 SDLAVVP
+272 SPLEVTP

-285 PVKELTIEPDR
+285 PVKELTIDPDR
-296 MFVDGLEGE
+296 MFVDGSEGE
-305 IDTEW
+305 IDTVW
-310 VKTAEKSVKV
+310 VKTAKDSVKV
-320 TMVPSSKL
+320 TMVSASKL
-328 SEGNFQKIMEATRN
+328 HEDVFSGIMKATRSLEN
-342 LHNKDKKIVLDLS
+342 KIVLDLS
-355 GANAKE
+355 EANAKE

-368 TDNSYVGFCGGSNRD
+368 IDNSYVGFCGGSNRD
-383 NGIKNISKFYLPEG
+383 NGIKNISKFYLPGG
-397 ITTILN
+397 IITISN
-403 RAFAYSGYTEIVLP
+403 RAFSYSGYTEIVLP
-417 TTLTK
+417 STLTQ
-422 ISGSPSNG
+422 IAGSPSNG
-430 CDSLVWK
+430 CDSLRWK
-437 VADGNKYF
+437 VAEGNKSF

-453 CDFGMTTLMA
+453 YDYDMKTLMV
-463 LNGGSGDSYIVKD
+463 LNGGSGDSYTVKD

-496 IPASVTRLSGDCISG
+496 IPASVTVLSRDCISG
-511 TPNLTTIICLGTK
+511 TPNLTTIICLGRE
-524 PAEFRPNS
+524 PAEFKPNS
-532 GTNKVGPANQTKTL
+532 GTNKVGPANKLKTL
-546 YVPKGCVEIYKE
+546 YVPNGCVEIYKE
-558 KWAALLKEGNW
+558 KWAVLLAEGKW
-569 VVKEIAGL
+569 EVKE
-577 SNVKEGY
+577 VKELQN

>member
-14 VACLGGCTKTNDI
+14 VAFACGCTKTNDI
-27 EPVSKGVDFFAHVG
+27 EIEQESAGVDFFAQID
-41 NVDTKTSIDGLKVLW
+41 NVNTKTSIDGLKVRW
-56 AKKDSIAIQV
+56 EKDDEIAIQV
-66 TEKHLHNASNPGAYS
+66 TRNHTENASTPKGYS
-81 TTLGIYKLADDAAG
+81 TSLGIYRLTDDAAG
-95 TSVGRFTYSSGGEQ
+95 TNVGKFTHNRGEEK
-109 ITGDEEFFAF
+109 IIGDEEFFAF
-119 YPASY
+119 YPASD
-124 CTANKSNGYFYVDFP
+124 CFVNEGNGYFYVDFP
-139 MTQYYEDNIG
+139 TTQWYEDNIG
-149 DKLPLPMYGIGS
+149 NKLPLPMYGIGS
-161 NRSVDFKYAGAVIKL
+161 NRNVDFKYAGAVIKL

-188 CVISADNLSKKAF
+188 CVISADNLSKRAF
-201 TYVKDGKWQG
+201 TYVKDRKWQR
-211 LSKAYDV
+211 LWNAYNV

-223 NMRKPLEISNDESNP
+223 NMRNPLEISNDESNP

-248 GTKTLKNLK
+248 DTTTLTNLK

-263 RGGSELKKK
+263 KGGSELTKK
-272 SDLAVVP
+272 SGLRVKP
-279 GTIVTF
+279 GTVVTF

-328 SEGNFQKIMEATRN
+328 NEGNFQKIMEATRN

-383 NGIKNISKFYLPEG
+383 KGIKNIRKFYLPEG

-403 RAFAYSGYTEIVLP
+403 RAFSYSGYTEIVLP
-417 TTLTK
+417 STLTQ

-437 VADGNKYF
+437 VAAGNKSF

-453 CDFGMTTLMA
+453 YDYDMKTLMV

-490 VIKTLT
+490 IIKTLT
-496 IPASVTRLSGDCISG
+496 IPASVTKLSADCISG
-511 TPNLTTIICLGTK
+511 TPNLTTIICRGTK
-524 PAEFRPNS
+524 PAEFIPNT
-532 GTNKVGPANQTKTL
+532 GKNKVGPVNKTKTL

-558 KWAALLKEGNW
+558 KWVVLLAEGNW
-569 VVKEIAGL
+569 EVKE
-577 SNVKEGY
+577 VKELQN

>member
-14 VACLGGCTKTNDI
+14 VACLGGCAKTNDI
-27 EPVSKGVDFFAHVG
+27 EPVSKGVDFFAHVD

-66 TEKHLHNASNPGAYS
+66 TEKHRDNASSPRAYA

-95 TSVGRFTYSSGGEQ
+95 THVGRFTYSSGGEQ
-109 ITGDEEFFAF
+109 IKGDEEFFAF
-119 YPASY
+119 YPASD
-124 CTANKSNGYFYVDFP
+124 CFVNEGNGYFYVDFP

-161 NRSVDFKYAGAVIKL
+161 ERNVDFKYAGAVIKL

-188 CVISADNLSKKAF
+188 CVISADNLSKRAF

-272 SDLAVVP
+272 SGLEVKP
-279 GTIVTF
+279 GTVVTF
-285 PVKELTIEPDR
+285 PVKELIIEPDR

-310 VKTAEKSVKV
+310 VKTARDSVRV

-328 SEGNFQKIMEATRN
+328 SKEGFHDIMEAIRN
-342 LHNKDKKIVLDLS
+342 LDDKNKKIVLDLS

-361 STLKGLN
+361 NILEGLSK
-368 TDNSYVGFCGGSNRD
+368 DNKNYTGFCGGSNRD

-397 ITTILN
+397 IITILN
-403 RAFAYSGYTEIVLP
+403 RAFSYSGYTEIVLP
-417 TTLTK
+417 STLTQ

-430 CDSLVWK
+430 CDSLRWK
-437 VADGNKYF
+437 VAAGNKSF
-445 KADEKGAL
+445 KADEEGAL
-453 CDFGMTTLMA
+453 YDFGLTTLMV
-463 LNGGSGDSYIVKD
+463 LNGGSGDSYTVKD

-496 IPASVTRLSGDCISG
+496 IPASVTVLSRDCISG
-511 TPNLTTIICLGTK
+511 TPNLTTIICLGRK

-532 GTNKVGPANQTKTL
+532 GTNKVGPSKQIKTL
-546 YVPKGCVEIYKE
+546 YVPNGCVEIYKE
-558 KWAALLKEGNW
+558 KWAALLKEGNKEGNW
-569 VVKEIAGL
+569 EVKEWQ
-577 SNVKEGY
+577 N

>member
-27 EPVSKGVDFFAHVG
+27 EPVSKGVDFFAHVD

-66 TEKHLHNASNPGAYS
+66 TEKHLHNASSPGEYA

-95 TSVGRFTYSSGGEQ
+95 TNVGRFTYGSGAEQ

-124 CTANKSNGYFYVDFP
+124 CTANKGNGYFYVDFP

-161 NRSVDFKYAGAVIKL
+161 NRNVDFKYAGAVIKL

-272 SDLAVVP
+272 SDLEVKP

-285 PVKELTIEPDR
+285 PVKELIIEPDR

-310 VKTAEKSVKV
+310 VKTAKDSVKV
-320 TMVPSSKL
+320 TMVSASKL
-328 SEGNFQKIMEATRN
+328 HEDVFRDIMKATRSLEN
-342 LHNKDKKIVLDLS
+342 KIVLDLS
-355 GANAKE
+355 GTNAEK

-383 NGIKNISKFYLPEG
+383 NGIKNISKFSLPKG

-403 RAFAYSGYTEIVLP
+403 RAFSYSGYTEIVLP
-417 TTLTK
+417 STLTQ

-437 VADGNKYF
+437 VAEGNKSF
-445 KADEKGAL
+445 KADEEGAL
-453 CDFGMTTLMA
+453 YDFGMTTLMV
-463 LNGGSGDSYIVKD
+463 LNGGSGDSYTVKD

-496 IPASVTRLSGDCISG
+496 IPASVTKLSGDCISG

-524 PAEFRPNS
+524 PAEFKPNS
-532 GTNKVGPANQTKTL
+532 GKNKVGPSDKTKIL

-558 KWAALLKEGNW
+558 KWAALLAEGNW
-569 VVKEIAGL
+569 EVK
-577 SNVKEGY
+577 

>member
-1 MRKLYFAGCVFAA
+1 MRKLYFVGCVIAA

-27 EPVSKGVDFFAHVG
+27 EPVSKGVDFFAHVD
-41 NVDTKTSIDGLKVLW
+41 NVDTKTSIDGLQVLW

-66 TEKHLHNASNPGAYS
+66 TENHLDNASSPRAYS

-95 TSVGRFTYSSGGEQ
+95 TNVGRFTYSSGGEQ
-109 ITGDEEFFAF
+109 IKGDEEFFAF

-161 NRSVDFKYAGAVIKL
+161 NRNVDFKYAGAVIKL
-176 RVWSKEKTSIHS
+176 RVWAEKKDSIHS

-211 LSKAYDV
+211 LSNSHDV

-248 GTKTLKNLK
+248 GTKTLTNLK
-257 FSINCE
+257 FSVNCE
-263 RGGSELKKK
+263 SGGSELKKK
-272 SDLAVVP
+272 SGLKVTP
-279 GTIVTF
+279 GTVVTF
-285 PVKELTIEPDR
+285 PVTKLTIVPDR

-310 VKTAEKSVKV
+310 VKTAKDSVKV

-328 SEGNFQKIMEATRN
+328 SNVDFKDIMEATRN
-342 LHNKDKKIVLDLS
+342 LYNKNKKIVLDLS
-355 GANAKE
+355 GANAEK
-361 STLKGLN
+361 STLEGLN
-368 TDNSYVGFCGGSNRD
+368 NDNKYVGFCGGSNRD
-383 NGIKNISKFYLPEG
+383 NGINNISKFYLPEG
-397 ITTILN
+397 IITISN
-403 RAFAYSGYTEIVLP
+403 MAFAYSDYTEIVLP
-417 TTLTK
+417 STLTQ
-422 ISGSPSNG
+422 ISGRPSSG
-430 CDSLVWK
+430 CDSLRWK
-437 VADGNKYF
+437 VAEGNKSF
-445 KADEKGAL
+445 KADEEGAL
-453 CDFGMTTLMA
+453 YDYKMETLMV
-463 LNGGSGDSYIVKD
+463 LNGGSGDSYTVKD

-496 IPASVTRLSGDCISG
+496 IPASVTVLSRDCISG

-524 PAEFRPNS
+524 PAEFKPNS
-532 GTNKVGPANQTKTL
+532 GTNKVGPSNLIKTL

-569 VVKEIAGL
+569 EVKE
-577 SNVKEGY
+577 

>member
-27 EPVSKGVDFFAHVG
+27 EPVSKGVDFFAHVD
-41 NVDTKTSIDGLKVLW
+41 NVDTKTSIDGLQVLW

-66 TEKHLHNASNPGAYS
+66 TENHLDNASSPRAYS
-81 TTLGIYKLADDAAG
+81 TTLGIYKLADNAAG
-95 TSVGRFTYSSGGEQ
+95 TNVGRFTYSSGGEQ
-109 ITGDEEFFAF
+109 IKGDEEFFAF

-124 CTANKSNGYFYVDFP
+124 CFVNEGNGYFYVDFP
-139 MTQYYEDNIG
+139 TTQWYEDNIG
-149 DKLPLPMYGIGS
+149 NKLQLPMYGVGK
-161 NRSVDFKYAGAVIKL
+161 NRTVDFNYAGAVIKL

-188 CVISADNLSKKAF
+188 CVISAGNLSKRAF
-201 TYVKDGKWQG
+201 TYVKDKKWQR
-211 LSKAYDV
+211 LWNAYNV

-223 NMRKPLEISNDESNP
+223 NMRKPLEISNVESDP

-248 GTKTLKNLK
+248 DTTILTNLK

-263 RGGSELKKK
+263 KGGSELTKK
-272 SDLAVVP
+272 SGLKVKP
-279 GTIVTF
+279 GTVVTF
-285 PVKELTIEPDR
+285 PVKELIIEPDR

-310 VKTAEKSVKV
+310 VKTAKGSVKV
-320 TMVPSSKL
+320 TMVSASKL
-328 SEGNFQKIMEATRN
+328 HEDVFSGIMKATRSLEN
-342 LHNKDKKIVLDLS
+342 KIVLDLS
-355 GANAKE
+355 GANAKDN
-361 STLKGLN
+361 TLKGL
-368 TDNSYVGFCGGSNRD
+368 TDNKYVGFCGGSNRN

-403 RAFAYSGYTEIVLP
+403 RAFSYSGYTEIVLP
-417 TTLTK
+417 STLTQ

-437 VADGNKYF
+437 VAEGNKSF

-453 CDFGMTTLMA
+453 YDFGMTTLMV
-463 LNGGSGDSYIVKD
+463 LNGGSGDSYVVKD

-490 VIKTLT
+490 KIKTLT
-496 IPASVTRLSGDCISG
+496 IPASVTKLSGDCISA

-524 PAEFRPNS
+524 PAEFKPNS
-532 GTNKVGPANQTKTL
+532 GTNKVGPSDKIKTL
-546 YVPKGCVEIYKE
+546 YVPKGCVESYKE

-569 VVKEIAGL
+569 EVKEWQ
-577 SNVKEGY
+577 N

>member
-27 EPVSKGVDFFAHVG
+27 EPVSKGVDFFAHVD
-41 NVDTKTSIDGLKVLW
+41 NVDTKTSIDDSLHVLW
-56 AKKDSIAIQV
+56 EKDDQIAIQV
-66 TEKHLHNASNPGAYS
+66 TEKHLHNASNPGAYA

-95 TSVGRFTYSSGGEQ
+95 TNVGRFTYSSGGEQ
-109 ITGDEEFFAF
+109 ITGDEGFFAF

-124 CTANKSNGYFYVDFP
+124 CTAHKDNGYFYVDFP

-149 DKLPLPMYGIGS
+149 DKLPLPMYGVGS
-161 NRSVDFKYAGAVIKL
+161 KRNVDFNYAGAVIKL

-188 CVISADNLSKKAF
+188 CVISADNLSKRAF
-201 TYVKDGKWQG
+201 TYVKDGKWQR
-211 LSKAYDV
+211 LWNAYSV

-223 NMRKPLEISNDESNP
+223 KMLKPLEISNVESDP

-248 GTKTLKNLK
+248 DTTKLTNLK

-263 RGGSELKKK
+263 KGGSELTKK
-272 SDLAVVP
+272 SGLKVKP
-279 GTIVTF
+279 GTVVTF
-285 PVKELTIEPDR
+285 PVKELIIEPDR

-310 VKTAEKSVKV
+310 VKTAKDSVKV
-320 TMVPSSKL
+320 TMVSASKL
-328 SEGNFQKIMEATRN
+328 HEDVFRDIMKATRSLEN
-342 LHNKDKKIVLDLS
+342 KIVLDLS
-355 GANAKE
+355 GANAEK
-361 STLKGLN
+361 SILQGL
-368 TDNSYVGFCGGSNRD
+368 TDNKYVGFCGGSNRD
-383 NGIKNISKFYLPEG
+383 NGIKNISKFYLPES

-417 TTLTK
+417 STLTK

-453 CDFGMTTLMA
+453 YDFDMTTLMV
-463 LNGGSGDSYIVKD
+463 LNGGSGDSYTVKD

-496 IPASVTRLSGDCISG
+496 IPASVTKLSADCISG
-511 TPNLTTIICLGTK
+511 TPNLTTIICLGTV
-524 PAEFRPNS
+524 PAEFKPNS
-532 GTNKVGPANQTKTL
+532 GTNKVGPSKLTKTL
-546 YVPKGCVEIYKE
+546 YVPKGCVEIYKD
-558 KWAALLKEGNW
+558 KWAALLAEGNW
-569 VVKEIAGL
+569 DVKDL
-577 SNVKEGY
+577 QN

>member
-27 EPVSKGVDFFAHVG
+27 EPESKGVDFFAHVD
-41 NVDTKTSIDGLKVLW
+41 NVDTKTSIDGLQVLW

-66 TEKHLHNASNPGAYS
+66 TENHRDNASSHRAYA

-95 TSVGRFTYSSGGEQ
+95 THVGRFTYSSGGEQ
-109 ITGDEEFFAF
+109 IKGDEEFFAF
-119 YPASY
+119 YPASD
-124 CTANKSNGYFYVDFP
+124 CFVNEGNGYFYVDFP

-161 NRSVDFKYAGAVIKL
+161 ERNVDFKYAGAVIKL

-188 CVISADNLSKKAF
+188 CVISADNLSKRAF

-272 SDLAVVP
+272 SGLEVKP
-279 GTIVTF
+279 GTVVTF
-285 PVKELTIEPDR
+285 PVKELIIEPDR

-310 VKTAEKSVKV
+310 VKTARDSVRV

-328 SEGNFQKIMEATRN
+328 SKEGFHDIMEATRN
-342 LHNKDKKIVLDLS
+342 LDDKNKKIVLDLS

-361 STLKGLN
+361 NILEGLSK
-368 TDNSYVGFCGGSNRD
+368 DNKNYTGFCGGSNRD

-397 ITTILN
+397 IITILN
-403 RAFAYSGYTEIVLP
+403 RAFSYSGYTEIVLP
-417 TTLTK
+417 STLTQ

-430 CDSLVWK
+430 CDSLRWK
-437 VADGNKYF
+437 VAAGNKSF
-445 KADEKGAL
+445 KADEEGAL
-453 CDFGMTTLMA
+453 YDYKMETLMV
-463 LNGGSGDSYIVKD
+463 LNGGSGDSYTVKD

-496 IPASVTRLSGDCISG
+496 IPASVTVLSRDCISG
-511 TPNLTTIICLGTK
+511 TPNLTTIICLGRK

-532 GTNKVGPANQTKTL
+532 GTNKVGPSKQTKTL
-546 YVPKGCVEIYKE
+546 YVPEGCVEIYTE
-558 KWAALLKEGNW
+558 KWAPLLKEGNW
-569 VVKEIAGL
+569 EVKEL
-577 SNVKEGY
+577 QN